1 MAQNRKARNKSST
14 FGQLIYNEGGKN
26 IRERKDSLQYIKL
39 GKLDSYMQKNKVR
52 QFSNIIYKT

>member
-39 GKLDSYMQKNKVR
+39 GKLDSYM
-52 QFSNIIYKT
+52 